1 MSYQETVVNN
11 ASFNSKKFLK
21 ALKLFEDLR
30 WKDIVTESY
39 HTSFGF
45 VHQDKEYLMSIGCG
59 TFYGGYPI
67 YTEKDARSCSKFE
80 VAILDLSPSRANE
93 WATGKFFNHT
103 SEDEEVTRV
112 SKDSLVQLIADLL
125 A

>member
-21 ALKLFEDLR
+21 ALELFEDLR

-45 VHQDKEYLMSIGCG
+45 VHQDKDYLMSIGCG

-80 VAILDLSPSRANE
+80 VAILDLNPSRANE

>member
-1 MSYQETVVNN
+1 MNYENMIESAQTYN
-11 ASFNSKKFLK
+11 AKK
-21 ALKLFEDLR
+21 ALKATSLFQELK
-30 WKDIVTESY
+30 WKRIVAESF

-45 VHQDKEYLMSIGCG
+45 VHENKDYLMSIGCG
-59 TFYGGYPI
+59 TFYGGKPI